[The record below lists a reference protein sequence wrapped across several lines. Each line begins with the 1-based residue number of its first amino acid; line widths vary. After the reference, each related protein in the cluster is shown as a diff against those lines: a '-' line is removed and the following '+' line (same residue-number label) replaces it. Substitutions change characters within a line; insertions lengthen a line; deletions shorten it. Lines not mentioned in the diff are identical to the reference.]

1 MIKYN
6 KQRNYR
12 RNGDIIYHQDFPK
25 KNTTSIVYQIDETAL
40 TDSSFFLNE
49 SDGNLYYN
57 DNIEQTQEYTR
68 GTLTVNVVPYR
79 YIWIDTNGEMVLYAD
94 CPDVIDNNFFELN
107 QTDGH
112 FYINAY
118 SSIGSSDEI
127 L

>member
-12 RNGDIIYHQDFPK
+12 RNGDIIYHDNFPK
-25 KNTTSIVYQIDETAL
+25 KNTTSILYQPNVESIAS
-40 TDSSFFLNE
+40 SSFTLNE
-49 SDGNLYYN
+49 TDGNLYYN
-57 DNIEQTQEYTR
+57 DDIEETQEYTR
-68 GTLTVNVVPYR
+68 GTITKYVVPYK
-79 YIWIDTNGEMVLYAD
+79 YIWIDANGEMVLYAD
-94 CPDVIDNNFFELN
+94 CPDVIDNSFFELN

-118 SSIGSSDEI
+118 TFIDSDDI

>member
-12 RNGDIIYHQDFPK
+12 RNGDIIYHDNFPK
-25 KNTTSIVYQIDETAL
+25 KNTTSILYQPNTESIAS
-40 TDSSFFLNE
+40 SSFTLNE
-49 SDGNLYYN
+49 TDGNLYYN
-57 DNIEQTQEYTR
+57 DDIEETQEYAK
-68 GTLTVNVVPYR
+68 GTITKYVVPYK
-79 YIWIDTNGEMVLYAD
+79 YIWIDANGEMILYAD
-94 CPDVIDNNFFELN
+94 CPDVIDNSFFELN

-118 SSIGSSDEI
+118 TFIDSDDI

>member
-25 KNTTSIVYQIDETAL
+25 KNTTSIVYQIDETAV
-40 TDSSFFLNE
+40 TVSSFFLNE

-57 DNIEQTQEYTR
+57 DDIEQTQEYTR

-79 YIWIDTNGEMVLYAD
+79 YIWIDANGDMVLYAD
-94 CPDVIDNNFFELN
+94 CPDVIDNDFFELN

>member
-12 RNGDIIYHQDFPK
+12 RNGDIIYHQYFPK
-25 KNTTSIVYQIDETAL
+25 KNTTSIVYQTNDGAL

-57 DNIEQTQEYTR
+57 DDIEQTQEYTK

-79 YIWIDTNGEMVLYAD
+79 YIWIDTNGEMILYAD

-107 QTDGH
+107 ETDGH

-118 SSIGSSDEI
+118 TRLDSDDI